1 MQGLKRSMG
10 QEGHYICE
18 GSEKGQLP
26 WDGEYKGFWARIYLN
41 WILAGI
47 WKDVV
52 SSWLPRG

>member
-1 MQGLKRSMG
+1 MV
-10 QEGHYICE
+10 QEWHYICE

-26 WDGEYKGFWARIYLN
+26 WDGEYKGFWGRIYLN

-52 SSWLPRG
+52 VSSWLPRG